1 MKSASLITIHVGSN
15 FGSNLQTIATCEVLK
30 KLDIETT
37 VVNYIPPRVSCRHPY
52 RAMYQTTLPKM
63 IWRTLYLPVAWHRQK
78 IYRRQYVD
86 YLASYC
92 NVSEPVYAEDDFV
105 KRCPISDYYITG
117 SDQVWNI
124 KHNQGIDTH
133 YFWDGIKGI
142 KISYASSIGNAT
154 LTEEEKQVYPKLLS
168 DFRTVSVRE
177 ESAKRCLQELGIE
190 SDRLIDPT
198 FMLDRFEWE
207 KFSSPKLVKEPYL
220 CVYLPYNIEDK
231 ALIYKTARKIAKSKN
246 LLIVTFSY
254 TGKKDRY
261 ADKTFCNVNP
271 SDFLS
276 LMSNAD
282 FVITNSF
289 HGTAFS
295 INLNK
300 QFYAYMPS
308 GFKTRLMN
316 ILELCGLEDRAL
328 THEITDDCINSFIN
342 YEPVNK
348 VLAAERERAFNF
360 LRGALS

>member
-30 KLDIETT
+30 RLNIETK

-52 RAMYQTTLPKM
+52 RKMYHTTLLKKV
-63 IWRTLYLPVAWHRQK
+63 WRTLYLPVAWHRQR
-78 IYRRQYVD
+78 IYRKQYVD

-92 NVSEPVYAEDDFV
+92 NVSEPIYAEDIFV
-105 KRCPISDYYITG
+105 KMCPKSDYYITG

-154 LTEEEKQVYPKLLS
+154 LTEEERKVYPKFLS
-168 DFRTVSVRE
+168 EFKAISVRE
-177 ESAKRCLQELGIE
+177 ESAKQCLHELGIE
-190 SDRLIDPT
+190 AEQLVDPT
-198 FMLDRFEWE
+198 FMLDRFEWG
-207 KFSSPKLVKEPYL
+207 KIASYRLVREPYL
-220 CVYLPYNIEDK
+220 CVYTPYNTVDK
-231 ALIYKTARKIAKSKN
+231 DLIYKTARKIAKSKN
-246 LLIVTFSY
+246 LKIVTFSY
-254 TGKKDRY
+254 TGKRDRY

-276 LMSNAD
+276 LMSYAD

-308 GFKTRLMN
+308 GFKTRLMS
-316 ILELCGLEDRAL
+316 ILELCGLEERAL
-328 THEITDDCINSFIN
+328 TQEITEERINNLIN
-342 YEPVNK
+342 YEPVNR
-348 VLAAERERAFNF
+348 VLEAERERTMKF
-360 LRGALS
+360 LRSALL